1 MVYSE
6 HPDGH
11 VVDKKAFNFHMSN
24 RPQAATMTVAG
35 NLCFTLATVGDIP
48 AGAIVQEGTAVSGD
62 QRIDVSAGA
71 ADETL
76 LGVANHTRQL
86 DDGRPLTYTILGV
99 VEIMAGE
106 TVAAGDFLQS
116 CDSANTYG
124 SAEPWVADVDGTNAD
139 GLTSMKAKIGKALTA
154 ATQGNP
160 FWAYVN
166 FMG

>member
-11 VVDKKAFNFHMSN
+11 VVDKKAYNFKMSN

-35 NLCFTLATVGDIP
+35 SLCFTLATVGDIP

-62 QRIDVSAGA
+62 QRLDVSAGGA
-71 ADETL
+71 NETL

-86 DDGRPLTYTILGV
+86 NDNRPLTYTILGV

-106 TVAAGDFLQS
+106 TVAVGDFLQP
-116 CDSANTYG
+116 CDTTNTLG
-124 SAEPWVADVDGTNAD
+124 SAEPWINDVDGTNAE
-139 GLTSMKAKIGKALTA
+139 GLTAQKRKIGKALTG

-160 FWAYVN
+160 FWAFVN

>member
-116 CDSANTYG
+116 CDTANTFG
-124 SAEPWVADVDGTNAD
+124 SAEPWVDDPTSAATC
-139 GLTSMKAKIGKALTA
+139 LTAEKAKIGKALTA